1 MSLEPEDETPVEIA
15 RWAAD
20 FRAFAPEPAVAKT
33 LDPTPILERAT
44 SDARKTRH
52 EWVAQIGGTT
62 FAIAN
67 FLGLVAWRRTAMV
80 AAIAAFVLPVLV
92 ALFGYFV
99 YTQAS
104 QRRVAGEAIADHV
117 AAAVRRNRA
126 RYQVARASLLTLAI
140 LTVGFWI
147 WLPFFLLG
155 SADKLA
161 AQPWRIAIAV
171 VAALTIFGLGFW
183 RATRVVRSARQELES
198 WRAVA
203 ASLAG

>member
-1 MSLEPEDETPVEIA
+1 MNLESEDETPIEIA

-20 FRAFAPEPAVAKT
+20 FRAAAPGPELAVA
-33 LDPTPILERAT
+33 LDPTPILERAA
-44 SDARKTRH
+44 SDARKTRR
-52 EWVAQIGGTT
+52 EWAAAVASTT

-67 FLGLVAWRRTAMV
+67 FLGLVAWRRTAIV
-80 AAIAAFVLPVLV
+80 AALAAFVLPVLV

-104 QRRVAGEAIADHV
+104 QRRVVGAAIADHV
-117 AAAVRRNRA
+117 TAAVRRNRA
-126 RYQVARASLLTLAI
+126 RYQFARASLLTLAV

-183 RATRVVRSARQELES
+183 RATRVVRSAREELES

-203 ASLAG
+203 ASLVG

>member
-1 MSLEPEDETPVEIA
+1 MSLEPEDETPIEIA

-20 FRAFAPEPAVAKT
+20 FRAGPPGPEAA
-33 LDPTPILERAT
+33 LDPAPILERAAA
-44 SDARKTRH
+44 DARKTRR
-52 EWVAQIGGTT
+52 EWAAQVAGTV

-67 FLGLVAWRRTAMV
+67 FLGLVAWRRTAIV

-92 ALFGYFV
+92 SLFGYFV

-104 QRRVAGEAIADHV
+104 LGKVAGAAIADHV

-126 RYQVARASLLTLAI
+126 RYRVAQASLLTLVI

-161 AQPWRIAIAV
+161 AQPWRLAVAV
-171 VAALTIFGLGFW
+171 VTALAVFGLGFW
-183 RATRVVRSARQELES
+183 RTTRVVRRAREDLES

-203 ASLAG
+203 ASLAT

>member
-1 MSLEPEDETPVEIA
+1 MNLEPEDETPVEIA

-20 FRAFAPEPAVAKT
+20 FRAPGPEVA
-33 LDPTPILERAT
+33 LDPAPILERAAA
-44 SDARKTRH
+44 DARKTRR
-52 EWVAQIGGTT
+52 EWAAQIAGTV

-67 FLGLVAWRRTAMV
+67 FLGLVAWRRTAIV

-92 ALFGYFV
+92 SLFGYFV

-104 QRRVAGEAIADHV
+104 LGKVAGAAIADHV

-126 RYQVARASLLTLAI
+126 RYRVAQASLLTLVI

-161 AQPWRIAIAV
+161 AQPWRLAIAV
-171 VAALTIFGLGFW
+171 VTALAIFGLGFW
-183 RATRVVRSARQELES
+183 RTTRIVRRAREELES

-203 ASLAG
+203 ASLAT